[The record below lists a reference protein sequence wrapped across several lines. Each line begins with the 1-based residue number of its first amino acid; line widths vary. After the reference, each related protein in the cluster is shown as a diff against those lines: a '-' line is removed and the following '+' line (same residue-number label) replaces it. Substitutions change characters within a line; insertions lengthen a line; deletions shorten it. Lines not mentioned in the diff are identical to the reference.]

1 MIIEDKSDYGGGTGT
16 AISNE
21 QINNSV
27 REVNGSEGTDS
38 GEGSL
43 PHGKT

>member
-16 AISNE
+16 AVSNE

-27 REVNGSEGTDS
+27 RDVNGSEGTDL

-43 PHGKT
+43 PRGKT